1 MSSSENS
8 LSVEKQRLKWVDLA
22 KGICIIGVITMYA
35 AHKMK
40 DHLGGVGWMEYWVA
54 FAKPFRMPDFFLL
67 SGLFLGRVIHRPLR
81 QFLDRRVVH
90 YLYFFLVWSVI
101 IYCFRLSAL
110 AVGIYSPEEPIGS
123 LFWNVIEPYGKLWFI
138 QLLPILAVTVRL
150 LRNQNPWIVL
160 AVAAVLQIL
169 PIEFGAWSQVA
180 NFCERF
186 VYFFVGYQ
194 FGETIVSVAN
204 WASERTRV
212 TALLATSWILS
223 NSFCVST
230 GIADLPVAELLLGI
244 WGCFGVIF
252 VATLVMDIA
261 SFRWLG
267 YLGETS
273 LVAYLGFAIP
283 MEIVAVVARKF
294 SFAFDAGTLT
304 LLVAVSSLLAAHAQ
318 HQIVRW
324 NFLRFLFE
332 RPSWIAIP
340 KQEPSNESLAPVREA
355 A

>member
-1 MSSSENS
+1 MSNCQNSS
-8 LSVEKQRLKWVDLA
+8 SVEKQRLAWVDLA

-40 DHLGGVGWMEYWVA
+40 DNLGGVGWMEYWVA

-67 SGLFLGRVIHRPLR
+67 SGLFLGRVIDRPLR

-90 YLYFFLVWSVI
+90 YLYFFVLWSLI
-101 IYCFRLSAL
+101 IYGFRIAAL
-110 AVGIYSPEEPIGS
+110 AVGIYSPEKSMGS
-123 LFWNVIEPYGKLWFI
+123 LLWNLIEPFGKLWFI
-138 QLLPILAVTVRL
+138 QLLPLLAITVRL
-150 LRNQNPWIVL
+150 LRNQNPWVVL
-160 AVAAVLQIL
+160 SLAAILQIL
-169 PIEFGAWSQVA
+169 PIEFGPWSQVG

-186 VYFFVGYQ
+186 VYFLVGYQ
-194 FGETIVSVAN
+194 FGEAIIALAN
-204 WASERTRV
+204 WANERTR
-212 TALLATSWILS
+212 TTAALALLWIGT
-223 NSFCVST
+223 NSLCVST
-230 GIADLPVAELLLGI
+230 GIAELPVAELLLGL
-244 WGCFGVIF
+244 WGCLGVIF
-252 VATLVMDIA
+252 VATLVTDLA

-283 MEIVAVVARKF
+283 LEIIAVVARKV
-294 SFAFDAGTLT
+294 SFLLDAGTLT
-304 LLVAVSSLLAAHAQ
+304 MLVAMGSLLAAHAQ
-318 HQIVRW
+318 HQMVRW

-340 KQEPSNESLAPVREA
+340 KQQSTGETLTPAQEA